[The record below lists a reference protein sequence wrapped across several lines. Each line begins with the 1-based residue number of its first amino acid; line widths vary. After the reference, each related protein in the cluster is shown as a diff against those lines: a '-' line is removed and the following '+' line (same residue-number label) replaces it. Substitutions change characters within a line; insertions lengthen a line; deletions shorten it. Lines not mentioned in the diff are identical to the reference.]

1 MLRTSEA
8 TPVQV
13 DRHDADGMRWEM
25 SRRGPHPLLAGHVQ
39 GYCGYTEDTDE
50 PLRRREMPW
59 GGVAVILSFGD
70 PIDVTN
76 ELSGTTRRHR
86 SFVAGLHEGSAM
98 TEHAGRQAGVQF
110 DLTPLGAY
118 RLFGLPMSEIA
129 NQVVEI
135 DALRGREMDE
145 LADRLD
151 SAPGWAE
158 RLDLVDDML
167 LRWVD
172 DGPVPD
178 RSITWACGQ
187 IERSRGQVPVA
198 TLADEIGWSRRH
210 FTSRFR
216 EQVGLPP
223 KPFGRVLRFSR
234 AVDLLEAG
242 SLAGCRPGDEPP
254 SASRTIGDVAAEC
267 GYADH
272 SHLVREFRSLGGI
285 TPSELLGSFLPGG
298 AGISG

>member
-1 MLRTSEA
+1 MRTSEA
-8 TPVQV
+8 TPVRV

-25 SRRGPHPLLAGHVQ
+25 ARRAPHPALAGHVQ
-39 GYCGYTEDTDE
+39 SYCGYTEDTDQ

-70 PIDVTN
+70 PIDIT
-76 ELSGTTRRHR
+76 SGPDGRPDRHR
-86 SFVAGLHEGSAM
+86 SFVAGLHESFST

-118 RLFGLPMSEIA
+118 RLFGLPMREIA
-129 NQVVEI
+129 NQVVEV
-135 DALRGREMDE
+135 DALRGRDMDE
-145 LADRLD
+145 LADRLAA
-151 SAPGWAE
+151 APGWAE
-158 RLDLVDDML
+158 RLDLVDEML

-172 DGPVPD
+172 DGPAPD
-178 RSITWACGQ
+178 RAVTWAWQQ
-187 IERSRGQVPVA
+187 INGSHGLVPVA
-198 TLADEIGWSRRH
+198 ALADEIGWSRRH

-216 EQVGLPP
+216 EQVGLSP

-242 SLAGCRPGDEPP
+242 TTGAVDT
-254 SASRTIGDVAAEC
+254 SRTIADVAAEC

-272 SHLVREFRSLGGI
+272 SHLVREFRRRAGC
-285 TPSELLGSFLPGG
+285 TPGDWR
-298 AGISG
+298 ARVA